1 MPMGAAMFNPAP
13 RTPRLP
19 QRSGSRRHRLLAAA
33 VGNRRAAI
41 DLDAPVKVAN
51 AATVGLADQSTE
63 DELVMIAGAHGVTVG
78 PLSSATL

>member
-1 MPMGAAMFNPAP
+1 MAAAMFNAAP
-13 RTPRLP
+13 RNPRLAK
-19 QRSGSRRHRLLAAA
+19 RSGSRRHRLLAAA
-33 VGNRRAAI
+33 VGGRRARV
-41 DLDAPVKVAN
+41 DLDAPVSVPN